1 MLEPVAIG
9 RLELLQEP
17 PFTLCGT
24 RQQRS
29 RASLRDLIF
38 ECRAFGVIFLEPYF
52 RGVGVCEH
60 LEMIGITDLLARV
73 ERSYRQI
80 LVTAGPVRRRRLR
93 VDGRSAWR

>member
-1 MLEPVAIG
+1 MIEPVAIG

-17 PFTLCGT
+17 PFTLCET

-52 RGVGVCEH
+52 RGVGVCKH
-60 LEMIGITDLLARV
+60 LEMIGVTDLLARV
-73 ERSYRQI
+73 DVDEDCHFSKSARAASK
-80 LVTAGPVRRRRLR
+80 VAAVPGP
-93 VDGRSAWR
+93 

>member
-17 PFTLCGT
+17 PFTLCET

-52 RGVGVCEH
+52 RGVGVCKH
-60 LEMIGITDLLARV
+60 LEIIGVTDLLARV
-73 ERSYRQI
+73 DVDEDSKSARAASK
-80 LVTAGPVRRRRLR
+80 VAAVPGP
-93 VDGRSAWR
+93 